1 MSSSSNDTITT
12 KCNKRKIEIKK
23 VEPNNK
29 RHVTFTKRK
38 LGLFNKVTELSILC
52 QAETAVILSSQ
63 QGKLYTCGYPDPD
76 AVIRRFLTDG
86 SPVQRGRAGKK
97 QQQELVE
104 TLRLEYEDTHKMLQE
119 EKKKLDEIKEAHNGR
134 LDFPA
139 WWNKD
144 IEKMGVEDLE
154 NFMAS
159 LEILKLNL
167 VATAEGMKLNSR
179 TPMIPTPI
187 DPRAMFSNTTATD
200 PRAMFSN
207 FNGCFSGNHQAWN
220 SMNGSSSSSRNPLV
234 TKFDLGHY

>member
-1 MSSSSNDTITT
+1 MSSSSNNTTTT
-12 KCNKRKIEIKK
+12 KCNKRKIKIKK

-29 RHVTFTKRK
+29 CHVTFTKRK

-52 QAETAVILSSQ
+52 QAETALILSSQ

-76 AVIRRFLTDG
+76 AVIRRFLTNG
-86 SPVQRGRAGKK
+86 TQVQRGRTGKR

-104 TLRLEYEDTHKMLQE
+104 TLRLEYEETHNMLQQ
-119 EKKKLDEIKEAHNGR
+119 EKKKLDEIKEAQNGC

-144 IEKMGVEDLE
+144 IEKMGLEELE

-167 VATAEGMKLNSR
+167 VATAEARKFNSSNVFKL
-179 TPMIPTPI
+179 
-187 DPRAMFSNTTATD
+187 
-200 PRAMFSN
+200 
-207 FNGCFSGNHQAWN
+207 
-220 SMNGSSSSSRNPLV
+220 
-234 TKFDLGHY
+234 